1 MSRIM
6 AIDYGSKKCGLAVS
20 DPLRLFPVALDTV
33 ATEQLFDFLEAY
45 FKAEAVDTLV
55 IGESLHRDGQP
66 THIQQQALGFSRK
79 IGKRYPALRIRWQEE
94 FGTSK
99 RAKAILLEKA
109 VPKKKRREKERVD
122 QLAAVLILQDYMAY
136 EV

>member
-33 ATEQLFDFLEAY
+33 STEQIFDFLAGY

-55 IGESLHRDGQP
+55 IGESLHKDGQP
-66 THIQQQALGFSRK
+66 TPIQQQALGFSRK
-79 IGKRYPALRIRWQEE
+79 IEKLYPSLRIRWQEE

-99 RAKAILLEKA
+99 RAKAILLETA
-109 VPKKKRREKERVD
+109 VPKKKRREKERID

-136 EV
+136 ER